1 MVRDDNHYSYPKRH
15 EDRVK
20 NDAFAVKIS

>member
-15 EDRVK
+15 KDRVK
-20 NDAFAVKIS
+20 NGAFAVKIS